1 VELSHAIVKE
11 LYDKYF
17 GADKSFSQYNINLP
31 DGVNNLDPLIMLEL
45 INGENTVTQRAAITT
60 QLIVGKKVE
69 IYEGE
74 KKIKGFTH
82 NGTGSISLLFTDD
95 PYLLQVLIDYG
106 YALVLKKL
114 TPPSPVSNVEVAV
127 GQ

>member
-1 VELSHAIVKE
+1 VTLSHTEVKD

-17 GADKSFSQYNINLP
+17 GADKSFSQYNVNFP
-31 DGVNNLDPLIMLEL
+31 DGVNSLDPLVLLEL
-45 INGENTVTQRAAITT
+45 INGENTVGQRAAIAA
-60 QLIVGKKVE
+60 QLITGKKVE

-74 KKIKGFTH
+74 KKVKGFTF
-82 NGTGSISLLFTDD
+82 NGTGSLSLLFTDE

-114 TPPSPVSNVEVAV
+114 TPPSPVSNEEVV
-127 GQ
+127 VKQ